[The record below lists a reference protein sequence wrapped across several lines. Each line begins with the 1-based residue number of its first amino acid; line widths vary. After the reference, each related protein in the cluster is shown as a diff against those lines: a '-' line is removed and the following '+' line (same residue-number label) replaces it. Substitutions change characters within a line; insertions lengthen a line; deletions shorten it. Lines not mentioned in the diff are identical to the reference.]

1 MTEDEFRAL
10 AVDEGYVN
18 FRSVRY
24 EPGNRPELHAHDVSA
39 KVLLLEGTFAMGYA
53 DDEMTLGVGDTCEV
67 PAGTLH
73 SERTGAEGA
82 TVLLATT

>member
-10 AVDEGYVN
+10 AVAEGYVN
-18 FRSVRY
+18 FRTVRY

-39 KVLLLEGTFAMGYA
+39 KVLLVEGTLAMGYA
-53 DDEMTLGVGDTCEV
+53 DREETLTAGGTCDV

-73 SERTGAEGA
+73 SERTGAEA
-82 TVLLATT
+82 AMVLLATT